1 MLAVNQ
7 CHEAF
12 WMGNLKNRDLQ
23 GQEIVSQQST
33 RDRSEETEEP
43 EEEEDD
49 DEEEDRVRVWV
60 LNWVIGPVPEYWI
73 ETGLKTTLK
82 LDFTSIL
89 VLDCS
94 SYRYS
99 KNQPH

>member
-1 MLAVNQ
+1 MFQRTLIWLQNGSQVIVPVWSFPVAIRQLSSLTEVLISLLQAMLAVNQ

-60 LNWVIGPVPEYWI
+60 LN
-73 ETGLKTTLK
+73 
-82 LDFTSIL
+82 
-89 VLDCS
+89 
-94 SYRYS
+94 
-99 KNQPH
+99 